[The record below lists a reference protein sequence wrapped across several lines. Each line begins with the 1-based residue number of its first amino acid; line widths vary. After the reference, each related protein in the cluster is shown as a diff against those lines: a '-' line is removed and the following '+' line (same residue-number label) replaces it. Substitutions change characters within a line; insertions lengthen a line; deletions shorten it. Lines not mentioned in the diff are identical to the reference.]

1 MSVTEK
7 IPVPKTNRAIT
18 VIVVLA
24 AFVVV
29 LGLMTPLYLQ
39 NRINGLY
46 REYSRLAN
54 EITFLES
61 DALQLKLKIN
71 QYSSLE
77 RLRDYAEVAGLG
89 LNTVPVKIMGEGGS
103 GE

>member
-1 MSVTEK
+1 MSVTDK
-7 IPVPKTNRAIT
+7 IPVPKTNKAI
-18 VIVVLA
+18 VLIVVLA
-24 AFVVV
+24 AIAIVI
-29 LGLMTPLYLQ
+29 GLMTPLYLQ

-46 REYSRLAN
+46 RKYSSLDN

-61 DALQLKLKIN
+61 DILLLKLKIN

-89 LNTVPVKIMGEGGS
+89 LNAVPVKVLGEGGS

>member
-77 RLRDYAEVAGLG
+77 RLRDYAEVAGLR

>member
-1 MSVTEK
+1 MSETEK
-7 IPVPKTNRAIT
+7 MPVLKTNKAI
-18 VIVVLA
+18 VLIVVLA
-24 AFVVV
+24 AIAIVI
-29 LGLMTPLYLQ
+29 GLMTPLYLQ

-46 REYSRLAN
+46 RKYSSLDN

-61 DALQLKLKIN
+61 DILLLKLKIN

-89 LNTVPVKIMGEGGS
+89 LNAVPVKVLGEGGS